1 MVWGEQKVGK
11 KIIYKVR
18 GTTKNRKTN
27 HGLGGAESS
36 KKLISKV
43 RRNTKN
49 MKKAHGLSGVE
60 SGRTKM
66 EDKMEKNLI

>member
-1 MVWGEQKVGK
+1 M
-11 KIIYKVR
+11 
-18 GTTKNRKTN
+18 KTN

-60 SGRTKM
+60 SGK
-66 EDKMEKNLI
+66 KLLG